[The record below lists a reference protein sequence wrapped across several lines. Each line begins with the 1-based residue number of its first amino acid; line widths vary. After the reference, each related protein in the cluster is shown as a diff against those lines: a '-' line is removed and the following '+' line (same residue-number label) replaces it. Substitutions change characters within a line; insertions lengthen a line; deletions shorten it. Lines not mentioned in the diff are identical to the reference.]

1 MKLFYRISI
10 FCAFILLSSFLTFMV
25 TSRFYTSQNNKSI
38 QDNQN
43 TNPSITVAQ
52 AQARTTC
59 DTEYILIEQ
68 NLSND
73 SYETLLE
80 KIPDQYIDK
89 SREQLIDILKNEE
102 HSPILSEREKGIC
115 HVQLSTF
122 SPERIVVI
130 RQYDLKKSNLNSR
143 DHENDLK
150 AKENIK
156 DDDANNDIQNE
167 NLSEEN
173 RENGFYLIAYDDKVY
188 VYQSDMKHVYL
199 VTNISI
205 HDLPEQLTQEIMDKK
220 YIKDEAELYN
230 FLESYS
236 S

>member
-1 MKLFYRISI
+1 M
-10 FCAFILLSSFLTFMV
+10 
-25 TSRFYTSQNNKSI
+25 
-38 QDNQN
+38 
-43 TNPSITVAQ
+43 
-52 AQARTTC
+52 
-59 DTEYILIEQ
+59 
-68 NLSND
+68 
-73 SYETLLE
+73 
-80 KIPDQYIDK
+80 
-89 SREQLIDILKNEE
+89 
-102 HSPILSEREKGIC
+102 
-115 HVQLSTF
+115 
-122 SPERIVVI
+122 
-130 RQYDLKKSNLNSR
+130 NSR

-188 VYQSDMKHVYL
+188 VYQSDMKRVYL